1 MSSRKVIASGFLFQF
16 CNPIRDCTHTH
27 THTHTHARTNV
38 ETVEWFEVLAIVTI
52 NTILHL
58 EWFLVLPLVT
68 EKIDLSLRLR
78 CVVIKKGPKYLMWYE
93 FLCTGRG
100 YTLAARMWFVRN
112 NLSIVSWFIYEVCSL
127 KHFSAVICLKCA
139 ILKNLEK

>member
-1 MSSRKVIASGFLFQF
+1 MSFIPTLQA
-16 CNPIRDCTHTH
+16 HTRLYH
-27 THTHTHARTNV
+27 LSDMHLHQIK
-38 ETVEWFEVLAIVTI
+38 ETLKPWIDLKCHKWNHFTSS
-52 NTILHL
+52 
-58 EWFLVLPLVT
+58 WFLVLPLVT